1 MIEFHVEGMS
11 CQHCVSA
18 ITQAVRGVDTAAQ
31 VEVEL
36 SDARVRVASSKDVET
51 LRSAIEEAGY
61 AVTATKTVVD
71 QG

>member
-31 VEVEL
+31 VEVDL
-36 SDARVRVASSKDVET
+36 PDPRVRVASSKDIET